1 MSIFINGLVGSNPVE
16 ISYDATT
23 KAGALRLMALK
34 NQASELSDATEKKS
48 SPRKRRTQAE
58 RSSDTRK
65 RVCQATLQAL
75 IEIGYER
82 ISTQEIATRAK
93 VSRGALTHQFPTRNE
108 LIVAAF
114 DYLMR
119 SWENDWPFDDAQN
132 RPSMK
137 TDELID
143 VLWEKLFEPDKYMA
157 ALELMLAARLDDDLG
172 RDLRNTM
179 ARWTTKRD
187 NIIAEILGV
196 SQDCERTRTF
206 IQINLC
212 MLRGLAVHKSFDN
225 EPDVAKRML

>member
-1 MSIFINGLVGSNPVE
+1 MG
-16 ISYDATT
+16 
-23 KAGALRLMALK
+23 KRLA
-34 NQASELSDATEKKS
+34 
-48 SPRKRRTQAE
+48 
-58 RSSDTRK
+58 
-65 RVCQATLQAL
+65 
-75 IEIGYER
+75 
-82 ISTQEIATRAK
+82 
-93 VSRGALTHQFPTRNE
+93 
-108 LIVAAF
+108 
-114 DYLMR
+114 
-119 SWENDWPFDDAQN
+119 FDDAQN

-225 EPDVAKRML
+225 EPDVAKRMLNQWKEILRHLAESGKFPNDAS